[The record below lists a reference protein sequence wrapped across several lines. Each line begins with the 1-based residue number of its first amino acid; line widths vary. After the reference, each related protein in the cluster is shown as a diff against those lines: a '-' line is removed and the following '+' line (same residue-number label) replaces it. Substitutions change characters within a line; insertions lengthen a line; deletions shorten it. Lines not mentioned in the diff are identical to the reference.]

1 MPRCLVS
8 DTPGKG
14 KMWKLLESRKD
25 TNISILEEK
34 IIVVTEQSS
43 LMPGFQGSNLS
54 KSVYQFLSFLA

>member
-1 MPRCLVS
+1 
-8 DTPGKG
+8 
-14 KMWKLLESRKD
+14 MWKLLKSRKD

-43 LMPGFQGSNLS
+43 LMPGFQGSYLS